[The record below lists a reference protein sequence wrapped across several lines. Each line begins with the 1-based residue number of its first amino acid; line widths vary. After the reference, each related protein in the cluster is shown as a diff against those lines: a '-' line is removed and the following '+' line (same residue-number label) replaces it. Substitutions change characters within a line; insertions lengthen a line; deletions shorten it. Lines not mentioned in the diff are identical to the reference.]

1 MRTVGARGARGAR
14 GAMGANDLVKRT
26 AFAFC
31 ILNFALL
38 TACSKQPQQ
47 AAPEPPSFNVTS
59 WTDKTEL
66 YMEYPP
72 LVTGETV
79 RFAVHLTKMADFSA
93 LNAGHP
99 SIEMTPESGGSAV
112 TLPGSAP
119 LRPGAFRV
127 EGKVPAP
134 GRYRWALLVDA
145 PGLSDRHDLGMADV
159 FADEKT
165 ALAAAEKR
173 PPEDPAAIAYLKEQ
187 QWTNEFSTTPVR
199 EAELRSSVRV
209 PASIH
214 PVTGGEAIVEAP
226 AAGRFAADMLVS
238 IGTMV
243 RAGQPLGTLEPR
255 LSAAGNDRATLAAEV
270 AEAQTGLEAAQAE
283 EARAERLLAEQAV
296 PGRRVEEAR
305 RAVTVAE
312 AQLRAAQARLAQRDQ
327 TLGTGGGAAAGNAF
341 VLRAPLTGRV
351 TEVWATLGASYAEGD
366 HLFRIVKTDEVEL
379 QALVPAADVE
389 LTRDADTIALE
400 LPGRPEPLVV
410 KPHHMHDAG
419 VLDPETRA
427 LTVQFEVD
435 NRGNQLLIGQA
446 GSALLYGRRRVRVPA
461 VPKEA
466 VLMEAGR
473 PFVFVQIGGERF
485 ARRFVEIAA
494 REGDLVGLK
503 TGVIPGERVVT
514 RGSYDVQ
521 LASAAKG
528 LPAEG
533 HVH

>member
-1 MRTVGARGARGAR
+1 MKASTFAV
-14 GAMGANDLVKRT
+14 
-26 AFAFC
+26 FAFC
-31 ILNFALL
+31 ILQFALL
-38 TACSKQPQQ
+38 AGCARQ
-47 AAPEPPSFNVTS
+47 PEPAPPEPVSLNVTS

-79 RFAVHLTKMADFSA
+79 RFAVHLTKENDFSA
-93 LNAGHP
+93 LNAGRP
-99 SIEMTPESGGSAV
+99 SIQMTPAAGGTPV
-112 TLPGSAP
+112 TLPGSEP

-127 EGKVPAP
+127 EGKLPAP
-134 GRYRWALLVDA
+134 GRYQWALLVEA
-145 PGLSDRHDLGMADV
+145 PGLSDRHDLGEVTV
-159 FADEKT
+159 FPDAPA
-165 ALAAAEKR
+165 ALADAEKR

-187 QWTNEFSTTPVR
+187 QWTNEFSTTSVT

-209 PASIH
+209 PASIR

-226 AAGRFAADMLVS
+226 AAGRFAADSLVS
-238 IGTMV
+238 IGAPV
-243 RAGQPLGTLEPR
+243 RSGQTLGRLEPR
-255 LSAAGNDRATLAAEV
+255 LSTGGEDRATLAAEV
-270 AEAQTGLEAAQAE
+270 ARTQAALEAARTE
-283 EARAERLLAEQAV
+283 EGRAERLLAEQAV
-296 PGRRVEEAR
+296 PARRVEDAR

-312 AQLRAAQARLAQRDQ
+312 AQLRAAEARLAQRDQ

-341 VLRAPLTGRV
+341 VLRAPLAGRV

-389 LTRDADTIALE
+389 LTRDVDAIALE
-400 LPGRPEPLVV
+400 LPGRPEPLLL

-419 VLDPETRA
+419 VINPETRG
-427 LTVQFEVD
+427 LTVQFEID
-435 NRGNQLLIGQA
+435 NRGNQLLIGQT

-473 PFVFVQIGGERF
+473 PYVFVQTGGERF

-503 TGVIPGERVVT
+503 SGVKPGERVVT

>member
-1 MRTVGARGARGAR
+1 MRTSRHVLSA
-14 GAMGANDLVKRT
+14 L
-26 AFAFC
+26 C
-31 ILNFALL
+31 LLNVAL
-38 TACSKQPQQ
+38 TAACSRPTGPA
-47 AAPEPPSFNVTS
+47 AAPEPPSSNVTS

-72 LVTGETV
+72 LVTGQTV
-79 RFAVHLTKMADFSA
+79 RFAVHLTKMGDFSA
-93 LNAGHP
+93 LNAGRP
-99 SIEMTPESGGSAV
+99 SIQMTPESGGAAV
-112 TLPGSAP
+112 TLPGSEP

-127 EGKVPAP
+127 EGTLPAP
-134 GRYRWALLVDA
+134 GRYKWALLVDA
-145 PGLSDRHDLGMADV
+145 PGLSDRHELGEATV
-159 FADEKT
+159 FADEKE
-165 ALAAAEKR
+165 AVADAEKR
-173 PPEDPAAIAYLKEQ
+173 PPDDPAAIAYLKEQ
-187 QWTNEFSTTPVR
+187 QWTNEFGTAPVA

-209 PASIH
+209 PASVH

-226 AAGRFAADMLVS
+226 AAGRFAADSLVS
-238 IGTMV
+238 IGATV
-243 RAGQPLGTLEPR
+243 RAGEPLGRLEPR
-255 LSAAGNDRATLAAEV
+255 LSAGGDDRATLAAEV
-270 AEAQTGLEAAQAE
+270 ARAETGLEAARAE
-283 EARAERLLAEQAV
+283 QARAERLLAEQAV
-296 PGRRVEEAR
+296 PARRVEDAR

-351 TEVWATLGASYAEGD
+351 TEVWATLGASYGEGD
-366 HLFRIVKTDEVEL
+366 HLFRIVRTDEVEL

-389 LTRDADTIALE
+389 LTRDIDTIALE
-400 LPGRPEPLVV
+400 LPGRPEPLQL

-419 VLDPETRA
+419 VIDPETRG
-427 LTVQFEVD
+427 LTVQFEVE
-435 NRGNQLLIGQA
+435 NRGNRLLIGQT
-446 GSALLYGRRRVRVPA
+446 GSALLYGRRRMRVPA
-461 VPKEA
+461 VPKAA

-473 PFVFVQIGGERF
+473 PYVFVQTGGERF

-503 TGVIPGERVVT
+503 SGVMPGERVVT